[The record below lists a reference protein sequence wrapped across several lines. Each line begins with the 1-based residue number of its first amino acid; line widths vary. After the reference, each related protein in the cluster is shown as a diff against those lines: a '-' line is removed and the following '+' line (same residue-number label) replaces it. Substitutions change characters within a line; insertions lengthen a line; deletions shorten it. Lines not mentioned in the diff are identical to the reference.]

1 MSQPVLV
8 QGAGS
13 WGTAL
18 ALVLARN
25 NHQVY
30 LWDIDSDVIEDIKL
44 RRHNARYLPEIE
56 IPKNI
61 YPIVKCEE
69 IPPEIKK
76 VISAVPSHALRSSL
90 SFLKTLDISSIC
102 IASKGFEPG
111 THKLSHKVVE
121 EVADNCSTAV
131 LSGPSFALEVA
142 KKLPTAITIAAKD
155 NKVAQ
160 DFSSLFHTDFFRVYM
175 HSDYIGVQ
183 IGGAVKNVMAI
194 ATGISDGLGFG
205 SNARSAIITRGLA
218 EIIRLGLSM
227 GAQQETF
234 MGLAGLGDLIL
245 TCTDDQSRNR
255 QLGLLLAE
263 GLSVEEASGK
273 IGQEIEG
280 LNTAKEVEVLAR
292 KNKVEMPISEQVLN
306 VINSKCTVE
315 EAVQNLISRE
325 QRIEI

>member
-1 MSQPVLV
+1 
-8 QGAGS
+8 
-13 WGTAL
+13 
-18 ALVLARN
+18 
-25 NHQVY
+25 
-30 LWDIDSDVIEDIKL
+30 
-44 RRHNARYLPEIE
+44 
-56 IPKNI
+56 
-61 YPIVKCEE
+61 
-69 IPPEIKK
+69 
-76 VISAVPSHALRSSL
+76 
-90 SFLKTLDISSIC
+90 
-102 IASKGFEPG
+102 
-111 THKLSHKVVE
+111 
-121 EVADNCSTAV
+121 
-131 LSGPSFALEVA
+131 
-142 KKLPTAITIAAKD
+142 
-155 NKVAQ
+155 
-160 DFSSLFHTDFFRVYM
+160 M

-234 MGLAGLGDLIL
+234 MGLSGLGDLIL

-306 VINSKCTVE
+306 VINSKYTVE

-325 QRIEI
+325 QKIEI